1 MNQTRRDIL
10 KAMMLAPVAGIP
22 AIAADRPKPLVI
34 SGCRVSPISTVSWC
48 GAVRNFVLAVPVAVA
63 RQSFD
68 AISQVLGRTNSDLY
82 CGFEPGTLRVVG
94 WVVPEE
100 SSGQAARIR
109 FESRTAYT
117 AVGELREVHDI
128 VHEFEMRNRV
138 AFSEL
143 PGGEWRELPSS
154 FEYRVV
160 YSNSMGEVIA

>member
-1 MNQTRRDIL
+1 VDGVAQLDSQFCWIVIQPQPRLFTIAKASCRRRF
-10 KAMMLAPVAGIP
+10 ASSHIP
-22 AIAADRPKPLVI
+22 YTL
-34 SGCRVSPISTVSWC
+34 S
-48 GAVRNFVLAVPVAVA
+48 VRNFVLAVPVAVA